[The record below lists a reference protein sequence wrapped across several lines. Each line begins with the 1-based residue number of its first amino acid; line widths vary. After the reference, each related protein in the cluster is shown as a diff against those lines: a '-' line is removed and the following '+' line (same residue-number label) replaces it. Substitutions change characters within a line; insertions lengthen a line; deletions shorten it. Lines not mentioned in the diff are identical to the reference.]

1 MIQELSGNTHRVY
14 TANIVVFNSQPAIR
28 YEWVSK
34 GEVTFGHIDND
45 IIR

>member
-14 TANIVVFNSQPAIR
+14 TANIVVFNSEPVTR

-34 GEVTFGHIDND
+34 GEVTFGDISID